1 MARFRQIV
9 GLGAAVTPGRPVCTT
24 AIGAMAE
31 AAIRGLVG
39 LDERVF
45 GVRKVLGLSSPT
57 LIEIAPAVWNSN
69 YLQVS
74 NGGTLAG
81 LLTDELTGIIG
92 GGRAG
97 TSRILN
103 SLDAFRDV
111 HSAVPLLAAGG

>member
-57 LIEIAPAVWNSN
+57 LIEIAPGRVEFQLSPGKQWRDTGWA
-69 YLQVS
+69 
-74 NGGTLAG
+74 
-81 LLTDELTGIIG
+81 TDRRVDRHYRRWPSGHL
-92 GGRAG
+92 
-97 TSRILN
+97 SY
-103 SLDAFRDV
+103 
-111 HSAVPLLAAGG
+111 PQ